1 MLVTQLCLTLCD
13 SEDCSPPVPSVHG
26 ILQARIQK
34 GIAMPSSRGSSQPR
48 DGIQVSR
55 LAGGLLSE
63 PLGKPNQGEWV
74 AYSFSQGS
82 TWPRNQTGVFCIA
95 GGFFTSWATREPLR
109 GTSYIEL
116 EYTLKFLAS
125 SPVHQI
131 KLSHLENTCFC
142 FMSQITYY
150 FF

>member
-13 SEDCSPPVPSVHG
+13 SEDCSPPGPSVHG

-34 GIAMPSSRGSSQPR
+34 GVAMPSSRGSSQSR

-63 PLGKPNQGEWV
+63 PPGKLKQREWV
-74 AYSFSQGS
+74 AYSFFQGS
-82 TWPRNQTGVFCIA
+82 TRPRIKFQSSALQVDSLPAELPGK
-95 GGFFTSWATREPLR
+95 PLR
-109 GTSYIEL
+109 STSYMEL

-125 SPVHQI
+125 SPMHQI
-131 KLSHLENTCFC
+131 KLTHLENTCFC